1 MESNARAEGKEY
13 KTYIVLSHLG
23 IDTTTPVE
31 WRGSTLAEALSN
43 YAPLKGK
50 RVLVLDGHSH
60 TLHTATYGDNVTYNQ
75 TGSYLNN
82 VGRVVI
88 ILTVSCHMA

>member
-1 MESNARAEGKEY
+1 MTKWNQNARAEGKEY
-13 KTYIVLSHLG
+13 KTYVVLSHLG

-31 WRGSTLAEALSN
+31 WRGSTLAEALSK
-43 YAPLKGK
+43 LCTFEKEK

-82 VGRVVI
+82 VGRI
-88 ILTVSCHMA
+88 SL